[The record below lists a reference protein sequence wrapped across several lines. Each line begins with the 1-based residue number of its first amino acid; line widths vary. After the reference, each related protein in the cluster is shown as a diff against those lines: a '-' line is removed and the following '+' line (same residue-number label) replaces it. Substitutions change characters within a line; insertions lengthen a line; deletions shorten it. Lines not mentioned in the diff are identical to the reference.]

1 MSVLTLQTS
10 MLFDI
15 RLGGDFDGQITYFQP
30 VLAPLPL
37 EQAVFEAGKPCSE
50 LIGHFFWKITTCF
63 CCTIGCTGWKICGFD
78 AYCLKFVSLWFYFL
92 EEKDSTGAV
101 KKKRVLCEMCIQKQ
115 THAMRIFAISLIL
128 REIREDSKFW
138 AQLLDKGLCY
148 LLLNWDKEK
157 TPRPSQGFVHQT
169 SGFCR

>member
-50 LIGHFFWKITTCF
+50 LFALQLPLWLA
-63 CCTIGCTGWKICGFD
+63 WKICGFD

-128 REIREDSKFW
+128 REIREDSKF
-138 AQLLDKGLCY
+138 
-148 LLLNWDKEK
+148 
-157 TPRPSQGFVHQT
+157 
-169 SGFCR
+169 

>member
-50 LIGHFFWKITTCF
+50 LIGHFFFKDNNMFLLYNCPY
-63 CCTIGCTGWKICGFD
+63 GWVGKFVDLMLIVLSLFLCGF
-78 AYCLKFVSLWFYFL
+78 
-92 EEKDSTGAV
+92 
-101 KKKRVLCEMCIQKQ
+101 
-115 THAMRIFAISLIL
+115 IF
-128 REIREDSKFW
+128 
-138 AQLLDKGLCY
+138 
-148 LLLNWDKEK
+148 
-157 TPRPSQGFVHQT
+157 
-169 SGFCR
+169 

>member
-50 LIGHFFWKITTCF
+50 LIGHFF
-63 CCTIGCTGWKICGFD
+63 
-78 AYCLKFVSLWFYFL
+78 
-92 EEKDSTGAV
+92 
-101 KKKRVLCEMCIQKQ
+101 
-115 THAMRIFAISLIL
+115 
-128 REIREDSKFW
+128 
-138 AQLLDKGLCY
+138 
-148 LLLNWDKEK
+148 
-157 TPRPSQGFVHQT
+157 
-169 SGFCR
+169 